1 MLFDNSLGFLV
12 KSTELLSVW
21 NANGSTLIGDHQQAV
36 ARMEPLYMYVVIAP
50 LTSPLIHCT
59 LISIEFTTL
68 LWLPRLPCLP
78 RASFTQFEPC

>member
-1 MLFDNSLGFLV
+1 MFFDNSLGFLV

-50 LTSPLIHCT
+50 LTSP
-59 LISIEFTTL
+59 
-68 LWLPRLPCLP
+68 
-78 RASFTQFEPC
+78 